1 MGSADPDTLSVMTFN
16 LRFGLAN
23 DGANSWE
30 FRRRSV
36 DALLQQ
42 FQADFIGFQE
52 VNHFQADFLQT
63 LLTAHRLI
71 GRRQPAPAFWQNNLI
86 FYHRSWQCVYREH
99 FFLSATPDIPSRFPD
114 SRWPRQCTLGVFD
127 CGSHRLACIN
137 THFDF
142 DDDVQVRSARI
153 ILNRLA
159 QLPACQATL
168 LLGDFNAAPARPC
181 YGVLTGCSPE
191 AAPENGPYFQNVFS
205 PPFPAT
211 FHGFRGGRSGQHI
224 DWILYRGALAP
235 DSGRLIDGRFAGRY
249 PSDHYPLRAVFHWRP
264 PIEVP

>member
-30 FRRRSV
+30 FRRQSV
-36 DALLQQ
+36 DALLRQ

-99 FFLSATPDIPSRFPD
+99 FFLSATPHIPSRFPD

-205 PPFPAT
+205 PPFPFTPPRAPPASARCCAT
-211 FHGFRGGRSGQHI
+211 PSGT
-224 DWILYRGALAP
+224 WTCGPSFSRAAMNWP
-235 DSGRLIDGRFAGRY
+235 D
-249 PSDHYPLRAVFHWRP
+249 
-264 PIEVP
+264 